1 MFCHKCG
8 AQIADGAAFCYQC
21 GTKIVHIQTDSPVS
35 DETEPGSDPAMKQ
48 ACKSPD
54 PITENA
60 SPPEKESSIGKRN
73 SKFKKWWDTA
83 SRPTRIL
90 TALGILLVGGFALY
104 VLIAFLR
111 ELGYLLLGIAVIGGF
126 IVTLI
131 TGSKEEKREARRTI
145 VQMVA
150 GAAVI
155 IVIACMIILKPDF
168 ITDIFQPGAS
178 VRNAYLTQYSETV
191 TVEEAF
197 DNFFDNGKWDAYKA
211 DGYSY
216 VAFTGACEYLGERAD
231 VKITFKITGENFV
244 VDRLDVNGNEQ
255 NDLILYGL
263 LLKVY
268 ENY

>member
-8 AQIADGAAFCYQC
+8 TQISDEAAFCHQC
-21 GTKIVHIQTDSPVS
+21 GAKIVHIQTVPQIS
-35 DETEPGSDPAMKQ
+35 DETASESDPAMKQ
-48 ACKSPD
+48 ACKNPD
-54 PITENA
+54 PIAEDA
-60 SPPEKESSIGKRN
+60 PPSEKEAPFGKRT
-73 SKFKKWWDTA
+73 SKLKKWWDNT
-83 SRPTRIL
+83 SKLQRIL
-90 TALGILLVGGFALY
+90 GVLGVLLAGGFALY
-104 VLIAFLR
+104 VLVAFLR
-111 ELGYLLLGIAVIGGF
+111 EFGYLLLGIAVIGGF
-126 IVTLI
+126 IVTFT
-131 TGSKEEKREARRTI
+131 TGSKEEKSEARRTI
-145 VQMVA
+145 VQMVV
-150 GAAVI
+150 GAVII
-155 IVIACMIILKPDF
+155 IVIACIIVLKPDF

-178 VRNAYLTQYSETV
+178 VRNAYLTQYSESV

-216 VAFTGACEYLGERAD
+216 VAFTGTCEYLGERAD

-255 NDLILYGL
+255 SDFLLYGL